1 MKLNKKIR
9 SRSPYNEQ
17 IAVASDATRKVKQQ
31 QALYDVGFSIEN
43 TNKALRL
50 CEGVSKADP
59 NFQGEAFKM
68 LSSAID
74 AIIRSPIDTTTVDAK
89 QQAGKFCGEL
99 GDQVFH
105 NDNLSTN
112 EDLRK
117 RLNLSRAPLP
127 TVRAA
132 SVLHYATINELDFVD
147 TKYEVEGTSTCANK
161 MKYNTLPCIFVVRH
175 TLPRSFMTEAILK
188 QIADSD
194 WNDDDKKGYR
204 DNKTQECD
212 NVMDT
217 IDDYLTSFD
226 ARVFIPNNKDT
237 YQTEIDAMVE
247 EAGIPLHYIRLSS
260 QPFLWAFRRYYCM
273 QIIRNHYSS

>member
-1 MKLNKKIR
+1 MNENDSDVDDVVSVDNDMSADDVGDSTMEVDHVVPVDGAKKRTYHTNLVKLNKKIR

-112 EDLRK
+112 K
-117 RLNLSRAPLP
+117 
-127 TVRAA
+127 
-132 SVLHYATINELDFVD
+132 
-147 TKYEVEGTSTCANK
+147 
-161 MKYNTLPCIFVVRH
+161 
-175 TLPRSFMTEAILK
+175 
-188 QIADSD
+188 
-194 WNDDDKKGYR
+194 
-204 DNKTQECD
+204 
-212 NVMDT
+212 
-217 IDDYLTSFD
+217 
-226 ARVFIPNNKDT
+226 
-237 YQTEIDAMVE
+237 
-247 EAGIPLHYIRLSS
+247 
-260 QPFLWAFRRYYCM
+260 
-273 QIIRNHYSS
+273 